1 MLKKRAA
8 ILLIDDDEIID
19 FLHRKLLIK
28 AGITAPIIKIHNGK
42 KAIEELLK
50 LNDLLNEDDN
60 VLALL
65 DINMPVLDGWGFLE
79 EFEVIIPSLKFNL
92 ELYIVS
98 ASSNTDDV
106 KKSKNYPR
114 VIDYLNKPLSTENIN
129 KYLL

>member
-19 FLHRKLLIK
+19 FLHTKLLIK

-50 LNDLLNEDDN
+50 LNDLLDEDDN

-65 DINMPVLDGWGFLE
+65 DINMPILDGWGFLE
-79 EFEVIIPSLKFNL
+79 QFETIIPSLKFNL

-98 ASSNTDDV
+98 ASSNIDDV
-106 KKSKNYPR
+106 KKSKNYPL